1 MVGSPVSDWALV
13 LPTPSK
19 NDVGRQQGVNKQEGF
34 IYRGVAIGI

>member
-19 NDVGRQQGVNKQEGF
+19 NDVGRQGVNKQEGF